1 VIDRLLSNLP
11 LLIAVAVMA
20 LVVLGRWLRRNYI
33 ERTQE
38 EEHAPRRPHGRGEGD
53 ETQD

>member
-1 VIDRLLSNLP
+1 VTDRLLSNLP

-20 LVVLGRWLRRNYI
+20 LVVLGRWLRRNDVG
-33 ERTQE
+33 RPPE

-53 ETQD
+53 EAQD